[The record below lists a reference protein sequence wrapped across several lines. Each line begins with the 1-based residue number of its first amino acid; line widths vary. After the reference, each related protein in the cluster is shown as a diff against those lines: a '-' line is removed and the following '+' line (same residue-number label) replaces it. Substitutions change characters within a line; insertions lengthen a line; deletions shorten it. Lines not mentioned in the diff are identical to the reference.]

1 MKIIDQTPFFSA
13 DGKISVVDKARATMK
28 FGATWI
34 QETQAQAAIIPLL
47 DRGLE
52 KKYTLL
58 RNVKL
63 AGLEIIIPLILVGPA
78 GVYAMYATSLRG
90 MYRAKGDQWGTISGD
105 NLKPASVNLLTRTAR
120 MARAVQVYFQRQGH
134 ELPCM
139 VEAVLLC
146 ADPGMHVDSVR
157 PIIRVVQYDAIDRF
171 AMAVSQSRAVMD
183 SSIVLNIVE
192 RILNPKPPA
201 AAQAAPTPPTP
212 EPAAP
217 EEEPYVPSF
226 AQPGYQE
233 PQPASKQTP
242 TAPFQAGTFD
252 FSFQD
257 DGRSENE
264 TLFTAPSSAPV
275 APAVPGSPLGAASA
289 APRPQVRKSRGL
301 SKRQLF
307 LLAGMGVVELI
318 ILIIMFF
325 MVIKNLY

>member
-13 DGKISVVDKARATMK
+13 DGKISMVDKAKATMK
-28 FGATWI
+28 LGATWI

-63 AGLEIIIPLILVGPA
+63 AGLEMSIPLILVGPA
-78 GVYAMYATSLRG
+78 GIYAMYVTALRG

-105 NLKPASVNLLTRTAR
+105 DLKPASVNLLTRTAR

-134 ELPCM
+134 ELANM

-171 AMAVSQSRAVMD
+171 ALTVSQARAVMD
-183 SSIVLNIVE
+183 SMTVQDIVD
-192 RILNPKPPA
+192 RILTPRSPA
-201 AAQAAPTPPTP
+201 AAQAAPPPPAP
-212 EPAAP
+212 EPVAQ

-226 AQPGYQE
+226 AQPGHQE
-233 PQPASKQTP
+233 PQPAAEQTP
-242 TAPFQAGTFD
+242 AAPFQAGTFD

-264 TLFTAPSSAPV
+264 TFFTESPSAAAQQV
-275 APAVPGSPLGAASA
+275 GASA
-289 APRPQVRKSRGL
+289 APRLQARKKRGF
-301 SKRQLF
+301 STRQW
-307 LLAGMGVVELI
+307 LLLGGIGVVELI
-318 ILIIMFF
+318 ILIVMFF
-325 MVIKNLY
+325 LVMKSLY